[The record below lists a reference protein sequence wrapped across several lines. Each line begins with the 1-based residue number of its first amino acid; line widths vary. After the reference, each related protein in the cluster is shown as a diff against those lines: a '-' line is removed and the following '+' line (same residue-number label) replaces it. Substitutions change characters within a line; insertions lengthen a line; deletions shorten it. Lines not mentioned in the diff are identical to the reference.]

1 MSDNISFLPYLLLP
15 LEVDF
20 ICAWPLLIKWISH
33 TEMSSS
39 VNGLTLTFIRT
50 KIQYAFLPFSRVKTL
65 RFLPFLSFLRHKIL
79 VLFRWERTEKGET
92 WYTVHITAWKVSVFG
107 VILVRIFP
115 HFDWI
120 RRDTEYLSVFSSNAG
135 KCKLE

>member
-15 LEVDF
+15 LKVDF
-20 ICAWPLLIKWISH
+20 ICAWPLLIKWISQA
-33 TEMSSS
+33 EMPSS

-50 KIQYAFLPFSRVKTL
+50 KIQYAFLPFSRVKSL
-65 RFLPFLSFLRHKIL
+65 SFLPFLSFLRHKIL
-79 VLFRWERTEKGET
+79 LREKGQKKVILGT
-92 WYTVHITAWKVSVFG
+92 SVHITAWKVSVFG

-115 HFDWI
+115 HLDWI
-120 RRDTEYLSVFSSNAG
+120 RRDTEYLPVFSSNEG

>member
-33 TEMSSS
+33 AEMSSS

-79 VLFRWERTEKGET
+79 VLFLREKGQK
-92 WYTVHITAWKVSVFG
+92 KVRLDTQSISLREKCPYSELFWSAFSR
-107 VILVRIFP
+107 IL
-115 HFDWI
+115 
-120 RRDTEYLSVFSSNAG
+120 TEYGEIRSICPYSVRMRENAN
-135 KCKLE
+135 